1 MKQKFNVITSTCVPL
16 PLENVD
22 TDQII
27 PARFLKA
34 TTREEKFFGDNLFR
48 DWRYNSD
55 GTVNKDFVLNDPTY
69 SGCILVAGKNFGSG
83 SSREHAA
90 WAIAGYGFRVVISS
104 FFADIHKNN
113 ELNNFVLP
121 VVVSEDFLQ
130 ELFLTIQNDPKTEVE
145 VDLPN
150 QRVTNKATGRS
161 EQFDINGYKKHC
173 LMNGLDDIDF
183 LVQNKDKIE
192 AWECN
197 ATLRHS
203 CRRTAQQINSYK
215 RIAPLVE
222 IMDSTLRDGEQTNGV
237 SFLPHEKLVMARKLL
252 HEVNVD
258 RIEVASA
265 RVSDGEKEAVSM
277 ICRYARQIDRLDSVE
292 VLGFVDGGLSVDWI
306 ADCGGRTINLLAK
319 GSLKHCT
326 QQLHKTPEEHIAD
339 IKKEVEYAHSK
350 GLSVNLYLEDWSNGM
365 KDSPEYVYQLMD
377 ALTSPN
383 PSQGEGLGSS
393 PWGRLGGVSRFM
405 LPDTLGVMNPLQ
417 VVEYFRKMMKRYP
430 QTHFDFHAHND
441 YDLAVSNSLAAV
453 LSGAK
458 GLHVTVN
465 GLGERCGNA
474 PLASVQVILKDQFHA
489 KTNINEEQLND
500 ISRMVESFS
509 GIAVAPNQPIVGE
522 HVFTQVA
529 GVHADGDTK
538 DQLYFNELMPER
550 FGRKR
555 EYALGKQSGKAN
567 IAKNLEE
574 LGLELTPEQTR
585 RVTQRITELG
595 DKKEIVTQEDLP
607 YIVSDVLKHD
617 GSEDKVKLIS
627 YVVSTAYG
635 LKPGANI
642 KVEINGKQYDGS
654 AVGDG
659 QYDAFVKALRY
670 IYKKYLNRT
679 FPILAN
685 YQVTIP
691 PGGRTDALVQ
701 TVISWHHD
709 GGLLRTRALDADQ
722 TEAAIKATFKMLNI
736 IENEQNLTTK

>member
-1 MKQKFNVITSTCVPL
+1 MKQKFDIITSTCVPL

-34 TTREEKFFGDNLFR
+34 TTREEQFFGDNLFR
-48 DWRYNSD
+48 DWRYNAD
-55 GTVNKDFVLNDPTY
+55 GTPNKDFVLNDPTY

-121 VVVSEDFLQ
+121 VVVSEAFLA
-130 ELFLTIQNDPKTEVE
+130 ELFDSIKQNPQTQVK
-145 VDLPN
+145 VDLP
-150 QRVTNKATGRS
+150 QQTVTNLATGHS
-161 EQFDINGYKKHC
+161 EHFDINGYKKHC

-183 LVQNKDKIE
+183 LVANKDKINK
-192 AWECN
+192 WEQ
-197 ATLRHS
+197 THLQLLPVG
-203 CRRTAQQINSYK
+203 RRVDSSKGNYSPPY
-215 RIAPLVE
+215 REGLGGESPLVE

-265 RVSDGEKEAVSM
+265 RVSDGEKDAVTM

-292 VLGFVDGGLSVDWI
+292 VLGFVDGGQSIDWI
-306 ADCGGRTINLLAK
+306 ADCGGRVINLLAK

-326 QQLHKTPEEHIAD
+326 HQLHKTPEEHIAD
-339 IKKEVEYAHSK
+339 IIKEVEYAHSK

-377 ALTSPN
+377 ALTKLRN
-383 PSQGEGLGSS
+383 GEI
-393 PWGRLGGVSRFM
+393 SRFM

-430 QTHFDFHAHND
+430 EVHFDFHAHND

-489 KTNINEEQLND
+489 KTHINENQLND

-522 HVFTQVA
+522 NVFTQVA
-529 GVHADGDTK
+529 GVHADGDSK
-538 DQLYFNELMPER
+538 DQLYYNELMPER

-555 EYALGKQSGKAN
+555 EYALGKNSGKAN
-567 IAKNLEE
+567 IARNLEE

-617 GSEDKVKLIS
+617 GSEDKVKLVS

-635 LKPGANI
+635 LRPGANV
-642 KVEINGKQYDGS
+642 KVEINGQQYDGS

-670 IYKKYLNRT
+670 IYKKYLDRT

-701 TVISWHHD
+701 TVISWHHE
-709 GGLLRTRALDADQ
+709 GGLLRTRGLDADQ

-736 IENEQNLTTK
+736 IENELTK

>member
-1 MKQKFNVITSTCVPL
+1 M
-16 PLENVD
+16 
-22 TDQII
+22 
-27 PARFLKA
+27 
-34 TTREEKFFGDNLFR
+34 G
-48 DWRYNSD
+48 
-55 GTVNKDFVLNDPTY
+55 
-69 SGCILVAGKNFGSG
+69 
-83 SSREHAA
+83 
-90 WAIAGYGFRVVISS
+90 
-104 FFADIHKNN
+104 
-113 ELNNFVLP
+113 
-121 VVVSEDFLQ
+121 
-130 ELFLTIQNDPKTEVE
+130 
-145 VDLPN
+145 
-150 QRVTNKATGRS
+150 
-161 EQFDINGYKKHC
+161 
-173 LMNGLDDIDF
+173 
-183 LVQNKDKIE
+183 
-192 AWECN
+192 
-197 ATLRHS
+197 
-203 CRRTAQQINSYK
+203 TAQQVNSYQ
-215 RIAPLVE
+215 RMAPYVE

-252 HEVNVD
+252 YDVNVD

-265 RVSDGEKEAVSM
+265 RVSEGEREAVTR
-277 ICRYARQIDRLDSVE
+277 ICAFAKKVGLLERVE
-292 VLGFVDGGLSVDWI
+292 VLGFVDGGKSVDWI
-306 ADCGGRTINLLAK
+306 KECGGQVINLLAK

-326 QQLHKTPEEHIAD
+326 QQLNKTPDEHISD
-339 IKKEVEYAHSK
+339 IRREVEYAVQQ

-377 ALTSPN
+377 ALTLNEAVPEDSAQSTQAKAGAPKGTVAKLKI
-383 PSQGEGLGSS
+383 Q
-393 PWGRLGGVSRFM
+393 RFM

-417 VVEYFRKMMKRYP
+417 VIEYFRKMLKRYP
-430 QTHFDFHAHND
+430 DVHFDFHAHND

-453 LSGAK
+453 LSGAR

-474 PLASVQVILKDQFHA
+474 PMASVQAILKDQFHA
-489 KTNINEEQLND
+489 KTSIVENQLND
-500 ISRMVESFS
+500 LSRMVESFS
-509 GIAVAPNQPIVGE
+509 GITVAPNQPIVGE
-522 HVFTQVA
+522 NVFTQVA
-529 GVHADGDTK
+529 GVHADGDSK
-538 DQLYFNELMPER
+538 NKLYYNELVPER

-555 EYALGKQSGKAN
+555 EYALGKNSGRAN

-585 RVTQRITELG
+585 RVTERITELG

-617 GSEDKVKLIS
+617 GSEDRVKLIS

-642 KVEINGKQYDGS
+642 KVEINGHQYDGS

-701 TVISWHHD
+701 TVISWHYKD
-709 GGLLRTRALDADQ
+709 GLLRTRGLDADQ

-736 IENEQNLTTK
+736 VENEHTK

>member
-1 MKQKFNVITSTCVPL
+1 M
-16 PLENVD
+16 
-22 TDQII
+22 
-27 PARFLKA
+27 
-34 TTREEKFFGDNLFR
+34 
-48 DWRYNSD
+48 
-55 GTVNKDFVLNDPTY
+55 
-69 SGCILVAGKNFGSG
+69 
-83 SSREHAA
+83 
-90 WAIAGYGFRVVISS
+90 
-104 FFADIHKNN
+104 
-113 ELNNFVLP
+113 
-121 VVVSEDFLQ
+121 
-130 ELFLTIQNDPKTEVE
+130 
-145 VDLPN
+145 
-150 QRVTNKATGRS
+150 
-161 EQFDINGYKKHC
+161 
-173 LMNGLDDIDF
+173 
-183 LVQNKDKIE
+183 
-192 AWECN
+192 
-197 ATLRHS
+197 
-203 CRRTAQQINSYK
+203 NSYQ
-215 RIAPLVE
+215 RMAPFVE

-252 HEVNVD
+252 YDVNVD

-265 RVSDGEKEAVSM
+265 RVSEGEREAVTR
-277 ICRYARQIDRLDSVE
+277 ICAFAKKVGLLERVE
-292 VLGFVDGGLSVDWI
+292 VLGFVDGGKSVDWI
-306 ADCGGRTINLLAK
+306 KECGGQVINLLAK

-326 QQLHKTPEEHIAD
+326 QQLNKTPDEHISD
-339 IKKEVEYAHSK
+339 IRREVEYAVQQ

-365 KDSPEYVYQLMD
+365 KNSPEYVYQLMD
-377 ALTSPN
+377 ALTLNEAVPEDSAQSTQAKAGAPKGTVAKLKI
-383 PSQGEGLGSS
+383 Q
-393 PWGRLGGVSRFM
+393 RFM

-417 VVEYFRKMMKRYP
+417 VIEYFRKMLKRYP
-430 QTHFDFHAHND
+430 DVHFDFHAHND

-453 LSGAK
+453 LSGAR

-474 PLASVQVILKDQFHA
+474 PMASVQAILKDQFHA
-489 KTNINEEQLND
+489 KTSIVENQLND
-500 ISRMVESFS
+500 LSRMVESFS
-509 GIAVAPNQPIVGE
+509 GITVAPNQPIVGE

-529 GVHADGDTK
+529 GVHADGDSK
-538 DQLYFNELMPER
+538 NKLYYNELVPER

-555 EYALGKQSGKAN
+555 EYALGKNSGRAN

-585 RVTQRITELG
+585 RVTERITELG

-617 GSEDKVKLIS
+617 GSEDRVKLIS

-642 KVEINGKQYDGS
+642 KVEINGHQYDGS

-701 TVISWHHD
+701 TVISWHYKD
-709 GGLLRTRALDADQ
+709 GLLRTRGLDADQ

-736 IENEQNLTTK
+736 VENEHTE

>member
-1 MKQKFNVITSTCVPL
+1 M
-16 PLENVD
+16 
-22 TDQII
+22 
-27 PARFLKA
+27 
-34 TTREEKFFGDNLFR
+34 G
-48 DWRYNSD
+48 
-55 GTVNKDFVLNDPTY
+55 
-69 SGCILVAGKNFGSG
+69 
-83 SSREHAA
+83 
-90 WAIAGYGFRVVISS
+90 
-104 FFADIHKNN
+104 
-113 ELNNFVLP
+113 
-121 VVVSEDFLQ
+121 
-130 ELFLTIQNDPKTEVE
+130 
-145 VDLPN
+145 
-150 QRVTNKATGRS
+150 
-161 EQFDINGYKKHC
+161 
-173 LMNGLDDIDF
+173 
-183 LVQNKDKIE
+183 
-192 AWECN
+192 
-197 ATLRHS
+197 
-203 CRRTAQQINSYK
+203 TAQQVNSYQ
-215 RIAPLVE
+215 RIPPFVE

-252 HEVNVD
+252 QNLNVD

-265 RVSDGEKEAVSM
+265 RVSEGEKEAVSM
-277 ICRYARQIDRLDSVE
+277 ICRFAAQIGRLDRVE
-292 VLGFVDGGLSVDWI
+292 VLGFVDGGKSIDWI
-306 ADCGGRTINLLAK
+306 SQCGGKVINLLAK

-326 QQLHKTPEEHIAD
+326 HQLHKTPEEHIAD
-339 IKKEVEYAHSK
+339 LQQELAYAKQK

-365 KDSPEYVYQLMD
+365 KDSPDYVYQVMD
-377 ALTSPN
+377 ALTSDPL
-383 PSQGEGLGSS
+383 PLTSIQ
-393 PWGRLGGVSRFM
+393 RFM
-405 LPDTLGVMNPLQ
+405 LPATLGVMNPLQ
-417 VVEYFRKMMKRYP
+417 VIEYFRKMMKRYP
-430 QTHFDFHAHND
+430 DAHFDFHAHND

-474 PLASVQVILKDQFHA
+474 PLASVQAILKDQFHA
-489 KTNINEEQLND
+489 KTNIVESQLND

-522 HVFTQVA
+522 NVFTQVA
-529 GVHADGDTK
+529 GVHADGDSK
-538 DQLYFNELMPER
+538 DKLYYNELMPER

-555 EYALGKQSGKAN
+555 EYALGKNSGRAN

-617 GSEDKVKLIS
+617 GSEDRVKLIS
-627 YVVSTAYG
+627 YVVNTSYG

-642 KVEINGKQYDGS
+642 RVEINGKQYEAGS
-654 AVGDG
+654 TGDG

-685 YQVTIP
+685 YQVSIP

-701 TVISWHHD
+701 TVITWHYKD
-709 GGLLRTRALDADQ
+709 SFLRTRGLDADQ

-736 IENEQNLTTK
+736 VENELNNK

>member
-1 MKQKFNVITSTCVPL
+1 M
-16 PLENVD
+16 
-22 TDQII
+22 
-27 PARFLKA
+27 
-34 TTREEKFFGDNLFR
+34 
-48 DWRYNSD
+48 
-55 GTVNKDFVLNDPTY
+55 
-69 SGCILVAGKNFGSG
+69 
-83 SSREHAA
+83 
-90 WAIAGYGFRVVISS
+90 
-104 FFADIHKNN
+104 
-113 ELNNFVLP
+113 
-121 VVVSEDFLQ
+121 
-130 ELFLTIQNDPKTEVE
+130 
-145 VDLPN
+145 
-150 QRVTNKATGRS
+150 
-161 EQFDINGYKKHC
+161 
-173 LMNGLDDIDF
+173 
-183 LVQNKDKIE
+183 
-192 AWECN
+192 
-197 ATLRHS
+197 
-203 CRRTAQQINSYK
+203 NSYQ
-215 RIAPLVE
+215 RMAPFVE

-252 HEVNVD
+252 YDVNVD

-265 RVSDGEKEAVSM
+265 RVSEGEREAVTR
-277 ICRYARQIDRLDSVE
+277 ICAFAKKVGLLERVE
-292 VLGFVDGGLSVDWI
+292 VLGFVDGGKSVDWI
-306 ADCGGRTINLLAK
+306 KECGGQVINLLAK

-326 QQLHKTPEEHIAD
+326 QQLNKTPDEHITD
-339 IKKEVEYAHSK
+339 IRREVEYAVQQ

-377 ALTSPN
+377 ALTLNEAVPEDSAQSTQAKAGAPKGTVAKLKI
-383 PSQGEGLGSS
+383 Q
-393 PWGRLGGVSRFM
+393 RFM

-417 VVEYFRKMMKRYP
+417 VIEYFRKMLKRYP
-430 QTHFDFHAHND
+430 DVHFDFHAHND

-453 LSGAK
+453 LSGAR

-474 PLASVQVILKDQFHA
+474 PMASVQAILKDQFHA
-489 KTNINEEQLND
+489 KTSIVENQLND
-500 ISRMVESFS
+500 LSRMVESFS
-509 GIAVAPNQPIVGE
+509 GITVAPNQPIVGE
-522 HVFTQVA
+522 NVFTQVA
-529 GVHADGDTK
+529 GVHADGDSK
-538 DQLYFNELMPER
+538 NKLYYNELVPER

-555 EYALGKQSGKAN
+555 EYALGKNSGRAN

-585 RVTQRITELG
+585 RVTERITELG

-617 GSEDKVKLIS
+617 GSEDRVKLIS

-642 KVEINGKQYDGS
+642 KVEINGHQYDGS

-701 TVISWHHD
+701 TVISWHYKD
-709 GGLLRTRALDADQ
+709 GLLRTRGLDADQ

-736 IENEQNLTTK
+736 VENEHTK